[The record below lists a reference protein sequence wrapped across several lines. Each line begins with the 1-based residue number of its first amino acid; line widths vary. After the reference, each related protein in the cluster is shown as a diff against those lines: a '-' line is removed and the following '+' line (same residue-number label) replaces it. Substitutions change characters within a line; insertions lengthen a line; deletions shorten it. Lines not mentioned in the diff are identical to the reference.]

1 MGLWQSPPRRRE
13 AVYSI
18 VNMIMDHSDILGNPK
33 LVKTCSLPLTGQRV
47 VQRAI
52 TNLGVVDIQ

>member
-1 MGLWQSPPRRRE
+1 
-13 AVYSI
+13 
-18 VNMIMDHSDILGNPK
+18 MIMDHSDILGNPK